1 MESPVA
7 AKALTLE
14 DVFDCSVEELKVE
27 LERLGQETKGLSK
40 AQMQKTLAKLVSPSK
55 AMREEWKIKS
65 KSLELKAAKEA
76 DEAERQ
82 FKREEAERQQ
92 RKEERDLEMFKLK
105 LEAEAEATKVRSR
118 S

>member
-55 AMREEWKIKS
+55 ALREEWKIKS

-105 LEAEAEATKVRSR
+105 LEAEAEQEG
-118 S
+118 